1 MPHPQPLPLPANFK
15 WGYATASYQI
25 EGAVDADDRGAS
37 IWDTFSHLST
47 TRTRGAHGDIA
58 CDHFNRYQSD
68 IDLMASYGAKHY
80 RFPLSWSRIIP
91 LGGREDPISEAGI
104 GFYNKLIDGL
114 IEKGIEPWIT
124 LYHWDLPQELED
136 RYGGWLNQEEVQK
149 DFVRYASVCFEHFGD
164 RVKQWVTFNEPYIV
178 AIFVSTLE
186 PHRRSPESR

>member
-1 MPHPQPLPLPANFK
+1 MPHPQPLPLPADFK

-25 EGAVDADDRGAS
+25 EGAVDAVDRGAS
-37 IWDTFSHLST
+37 IWDTFSHLSP
-47 TRTRGAHGDIA
+47 TRTRGAHGDVA

-80 RFPLSWSRIIP
+80 RFSLSWSRIIP

-149 DFVRYASVCFEHFGD
+149 DFVRYASVCFERFGD